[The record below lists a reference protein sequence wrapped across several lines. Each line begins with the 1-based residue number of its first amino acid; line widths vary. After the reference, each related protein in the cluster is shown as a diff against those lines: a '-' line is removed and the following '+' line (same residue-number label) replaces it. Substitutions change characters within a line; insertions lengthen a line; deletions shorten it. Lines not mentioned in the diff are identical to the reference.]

1 MPFGLKINE
10 RKWKEGLVY
19 VFFTKVFP
27 IILVFIARSH
37 ISFIYIA
44 VQILVKCF
52 FHFLHHWLTPPAMKS
67 TTLIY
72 IIALLSNC
80 CSRKFILLPW
90 ILPLVNPTHIMS
102 LWFEAIT
109 LRWRLVQKAW
119 LMWWFIPKWYISSI
133 ASIVVYCCI
142 FSYSYC
148 RHHFICSSCWL
159 WSPSTCWSNSSLLIC
174 QWSGLF
180 LLLWCSSPK
189 FAPVKGY

>member
-90 ILPLVNPTHIMS
+90 ILPLVNPTHYVS
-102 LWFEAIT
+102 VVWS
-109 LRWRLVQKAW
+109 
-119 LMWWFIPKWYISSI
+119 YHI
-133 ASIVVYCCI
+133 ALKVGSESVIDVMIYTKVVHLIYCQHRCV
-142 FSYSYC
+142 
-148 RHHFICSSCWL
+148 
-159 WSPSTCWSNSSLLIC
+159 LLY
-174 QWSGLF
+174 F
-180 LLLWCSSPK
+180 LLLLL
-189 FAPVKGY
+189 